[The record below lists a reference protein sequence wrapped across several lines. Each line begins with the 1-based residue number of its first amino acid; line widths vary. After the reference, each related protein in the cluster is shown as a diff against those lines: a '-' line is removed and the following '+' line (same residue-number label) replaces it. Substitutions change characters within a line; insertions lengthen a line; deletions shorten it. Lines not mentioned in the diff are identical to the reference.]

1 MIVIDA
7 GRGPTRSSWMWLKR
21 REVTGMCCGG
31 TSTWHW
37 TLARW
42 QPKQAFAQAV
52 TSVER
57 PFQTYLEE
65 IRRLVTRLPGWAVL
79 WRCSKT
85 CRQRS
90 LGTSGRNVPVDK
102 SPLRS
107 RSSTFCLMMR
117 RLVGWSGELV
127 PVGKGSGGGPYPS
140 DLGVLCR

>member
-1 MIVIDA
+1 
-7 GRGPTRSSWMWLKR
+7 
-21 REVTGMCCGG
+21 MCCG
-31 TSTWHW
+31 STCTWRW

-65 IRRLVTRLPGWAVL
+65 IRRRVACLPGWAVL

-90 LGTSGRNVPVDK
+90 GTEAGVVETPAVTAAAPGWPGVGERRRTCHRRSPSNGTERRSGGYLGRGSEVLVWPR
-102 SPLRS
+102 
-107 RSSTFCLMMR
+107 R
-117 RLVGWSGELV
+117 RL
-127 PVGKGSGGGPYPS
+127 P
-140 DLGVLCR
+140 